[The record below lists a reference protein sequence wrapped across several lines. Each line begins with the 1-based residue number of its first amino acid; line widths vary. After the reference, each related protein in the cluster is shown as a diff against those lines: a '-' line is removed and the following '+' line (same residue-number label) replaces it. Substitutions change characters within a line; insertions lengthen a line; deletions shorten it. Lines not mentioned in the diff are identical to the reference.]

1 MQWKAVFLVEIGKVH
16 QEDLVCFE
24 ALNTLLLALL
34 QVVKPHK
41 GRLFGL
47 GKSQMENY
55 DHIAPPAVVLTR
67 QAQLEKEVINLTRM
81 VKLMSHQLNSL
92 CEARGVPAS
101 DATINPSPSS
111 PPTPNE
117 QRI

>member
-1 MQWKAVFLVEIGKVH
+1 
-16 QEDLVCFE
+16 
-24 ALNTLLLALL
+24 
-34 QVVKPHK
+34 
-41 GRLFGL
+41 
-47 GKSQMENY
+47 MENY

-67 QAQLEKEVINLTRM
+67 QAQLEEELINLTRM
-81 VKLMSHQLNSL
+81 VKLMSQQLTAL
-92 CEARGVPAS
+92 CEARGVTAS

>member
-1 MQWKAVFLVEIGKVH
+1 
-16 QEDLVCFE
+16 
-24 ALNTLLLALL
+24 
-34 QVVKPHK
+34 
-41 GRLFGL
+41 
-47 GKSQMENY
+47 MENY

-92 CEARGVPAS
+92 CEARGVTAS